1 MWAGRGTDG
10 AAKVVNFAL
19 AGKFS
24 AAFFF
29 RAALSRAVG
38 RSFAFDDPCNG
49 VGGAVV
55 GAGAAA
61 DAVVEPQGGQAA
73 GAVVGGESVGDYA
86 YGAGGAAALADAAGF
101 AAAVFDAIGGHDSGF
116 SDGT

>member
-1 MWAGRGTDG
+1 M
-10 AAKVVNFAL
+10 
-19 AGKFS
+19 
-24 AAFFF
+24 
-29 RAALSRAVG
+29 SRAVG
-38 RSFAFDDPCNG
+38 RSFAFNDPGDG

-55 GAGAAA
+55 GAGTAA

-86 YGAGGAAALADAAGF
+86 YGAGGAAALADAAGL
-101 AAAVFDAIGGHDSGF
+101 ASAVFDAVSGHDPGF